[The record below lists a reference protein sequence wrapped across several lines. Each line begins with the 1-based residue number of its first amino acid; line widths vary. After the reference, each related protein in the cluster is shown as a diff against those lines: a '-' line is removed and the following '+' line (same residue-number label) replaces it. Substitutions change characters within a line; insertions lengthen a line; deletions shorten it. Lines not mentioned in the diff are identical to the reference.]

1 MTLNCSPLNGK
12 NYKMRYNK
20 TMEQLIQALRVLLSD
35 TVALKF
41 KAHGYH
47 WNVEGDDF
55 PQFHDF
61 FGDIYEDYES
71 ATDTYAEWI
80 RKLDSYAPFKLSRF
94 MELNE
99 VGEPDVSSDPMMM
112 CADLL
117 MCNDTVLTKLMDA
130 VEMATAA
137 RQHALAN
144 FFAERMDQHQRWHW
158 MLSASL
164 KKNEIE

>member
-1 MTLNCSPLNGK
+1 
-12 NYKMRYNK
+12 
-20 TMEQLIQALRVLLSD
+20 MEELINLLKVLLAD
-35 TVALKF
+35 NITLKL

-94 MELNE
+94 INLNE
-99 VGEPDVSSDPMMM
+99 VGEPDVTSDPVMMSK
-112 CADLL
+112 DLL
-117 MCNDTVLTKLMDA
+117 MANDMVLAKLVDA
-130 VEMATAA
+130 VELATSS

-158 MLSASL
+158 MLGAAT
-164 KKNEIE
+164 KEVGMD